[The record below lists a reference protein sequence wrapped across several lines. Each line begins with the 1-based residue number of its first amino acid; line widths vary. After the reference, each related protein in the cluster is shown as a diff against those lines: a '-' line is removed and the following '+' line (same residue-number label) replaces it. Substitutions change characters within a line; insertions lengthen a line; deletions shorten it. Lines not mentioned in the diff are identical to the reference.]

1 MLVPCVLYL
10 TDSSIMFDEL
20 SNRFDAIFR
29 KLRGRGKLT
38 EENIAEAVRDVKRAL
53 LEADVNYRVVKKF
66 TNAVQEKALGS
77 QVLQSIT
84 PGQQFVKLM
93 HDELT
98 ALMGGSARAI
108 KLQTNR
114 LNIILMAGL
123 QGSGK
128 TTATAKLALH
138 YRKQGH
144 RPLLVA
150 CDTYRAAAID
160 QLETL
165 GKALNIPVFSDRSAK
180 PIEIAKKALDHA
192 RDEDISLLIIDT
204 AGRLHVDT
212 EMMAELKQICSTAKP
227 DEIFFVAD
235 AMTGQ
240 DAINVAEQFHKEIN
254 FTGVILTKLDGDA
267 RGGAALSILDVTG
280 VPVQYVGVSEKPDGL
295 EVFHPERMASR
306 ILGMG
311 DIISLVERAQET
323 IDIENSKVLERKIR
337 KNIFTLQ
344 DFLEQLRQIKKMGP
358 LGDILSMIPGVG
370 KQLQGVEVDNSAL
383 DKIEAI
389 ICSMT
394 KTEREKPQ
402 IIDGNRKRRIAEGSG
417 TSVQDVNKLLKQYDA
432 MKDMMK
438 RMNKIAGKRGQSAV
452 LRSLSP
458 F

>member
-1 MLVPCVLYL
+1 
-10 TDSSIMFDEL
+10 MFDEL
-20 SNRFDAIFR
+20 SNRFEAIFK

-38 EENIAEAVRDVKRAL
+38 EANISEAVRDVKRAL

-66 TNAVQEKALGS
+66 AAAVEVKALGS
-77 QVLQSIT
+77 QVLESIT
-84 PGQQFVKLM
+84 PGQQFVKLVY
-93 HDELT
+93 DELAT
-98 ALMGGSARAI
+98 LMGGASRAL
-108 KLQTNR
+108 KFHSNRTN
-114 LNIILMAGL
+114 IFVMAGL

-128 TTATAKLALH
+128 TTASAKLALH
-138 YRKQGH
+138 FRKQGH

-150 CDTYRAAAID
+150 CDTYRPAAID

-165 GKALNIPVFSDRSAK
+165 GKALGIPVFADRSSK
-180 PIEIAKKALDHA
+180 PVEIAKKALEHA
-192 RDEDISLLIIDT
+192 RDKDYSLVIIDT
-204 AGRLHVDT
+204 AGRLHIDVD
-212 EMMAELKQICSTAKP
+212 MMSELKQICTIAKP

-240 DAINVAEQFHKEIN
+240 DAVNVAEQFHKEIT
-254 FTGVILTKLDGDA
+254 FTGVILSKLDGDA

-280 VPVQYVGVSEKPDGL
+280 VPIQYVGVSEKPDGL

-311 DIISLVERAQET
+311 DIVSLVERAQET
-323 IDIENSKVLERKIR
+323 VDVENSKKLERKIR

-344 DFLEQLRQIKKMGP
+344 DFLEQLRQIKKMGS
-358 LGDILSMIPGVG
+358 LGDLLSMIPGMG
-370 KQLQGVEVDNSAL
+370 KQLQGAEVDNNAL
-383 DKIEAI
+383 NKIEAI

-394 KTEREKPQ
+394 NVEREKPQ
-402 IIDGNRKRRIAEGSG
+402 IIDGNRKRRIATGSG
-417 TSVQDVNKLLKQYDA
+417 TSVQDVNKLLKQFDT

-438 RMNKIAGKRGQSAV
+438 RMNKIAGKRGQASA